1 MFSYFN
7 RFKQPITIVN
17 KPNADERIVLTRV
30 GKSSSS
36 NFKSNFVYSC
46 LLQENTCIENGD
58 VFVGK
63 TRLSPEN
70 NRYLVISVR
79 RADESVQATAYQC
92 NGFVEIWRPTEVFD
106 ENDDSLGS
114 ELKKVAE
121 VDTNHVT
128 VNANMRL
135 LDAGLLPST
144 TKEFRMPK
152 CDIRLMDRIVL
163 DGEKFCVDAIDTT
176 KFDGLLAVQTSN
188 DNRTLW

>member
-7 RFKQPITIVN
+7 RFKQPIFIVN
-17 KPNADERIVLTRV
+17 KPEAKEKIVLTRV
-30 GKSSSS
+30 GKSASS

-58 VFVGK
+58 VFTAK
-63 TRLSPEN
+63 TKLSIKKHN
-70 NRYLVISVR
+70 YLVISVR
-79 RADESVQATAYQC
+79 RADESIQATVYQC
-92 NGFVEIWRPTEVFD
+92 NGKAEIWRPIEIFD